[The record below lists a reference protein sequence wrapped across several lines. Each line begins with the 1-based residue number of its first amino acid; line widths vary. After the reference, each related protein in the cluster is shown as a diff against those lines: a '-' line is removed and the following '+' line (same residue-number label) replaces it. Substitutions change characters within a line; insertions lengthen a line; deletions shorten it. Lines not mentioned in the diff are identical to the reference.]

1 VAVLDPNDVKL
12 VSQLAN
18 GHIGAIAILARCL
31 QDNGSLNP
39 GQYEAA
45 LQATISGAGAE
56 SERPDYF
63 VLKSVLKLL
72 GDTPLGQPI
81 RPTLQVIDGGRTD

>member
-1 VAVLDPNDVKL
+1 MAMLDQNDVKL

-31 QDNGSLNP
+31 QNNGALNP

-45 LQATISGAGAE
+45 LQATISDAGAE

-63 VLKSVLKLL
+63 VMKSVLKLL
-72 GDTPLGQPI
+72 GDTPPGQPI
-81 RPTLQVIDGGRTD
+81 RQTFYVIDGGRTD

>member
-1 VAVLDPNDVKL
+1 MLDQNDVKL

-31 QDNGSLNP
+31 QHNGALNP

-45 LQATISGAGAE
+45 LQATINAPGVE

-72 GDTPLGQPI
+72 GDTPPGEPI